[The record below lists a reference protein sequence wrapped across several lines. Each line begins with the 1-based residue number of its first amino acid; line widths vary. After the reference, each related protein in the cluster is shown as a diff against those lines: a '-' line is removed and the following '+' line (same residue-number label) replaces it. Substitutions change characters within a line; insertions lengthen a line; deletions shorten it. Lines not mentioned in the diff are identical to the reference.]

1 MTGER
6 AERVASSGYLG
17 WTTLHRSAHPVDGS
31 PGDPHLH
38 VHVNPAHM
46 IKCEDGRWRTPASG
60 AVDLRRHAHL
70 VNEIAEGLLRAK
82 PTERHGAVFERSETG
97 AWKLAGIPERLCA
110 EFSRRHAQAVAM
122 VGEGVTRDQH
132 RATARRTAEAKEEH
146 GTDAERLDWLTPA
159 AGAFTGST
167 RTSGPAPASGGQEAV
182 DAAIATALP
191 GAGGSP
197 APAGRGA
204 DGGGQVPALRPW
216 GRSPSRYGIPST
228 ASSPYQPALSRAR
241 GRATSTCR
249 WPNSRTPPPAPPW
262 GNPAATRP
270 GGESLRSAVSV
281 IKNKAGDSCAGPVG
295 RLL

>member
-159 AGAFTGST
+159 AEPSRAQRGRADLRPPVGVRRPSTPPSRPPSPARAAAPHRPDAVLTEADKSRLCDPGADRRAGMGSRAQRRR
-167 RTSGPAPASGGQEAV
+167 RTSRPCP
-182 DAAIATALP
+182 
-191 GAGGSP
+191 
-197 APAGRGA
+197 GRGA
-204 DGGGQVPALRPW
+204 EPLLPAA
-216 GRSPSRYGIPST
+216 GRT
-228 ASSPYQPALSRAR
+228 R
-241 GRATSTCR
+241 GRR
-249 WPNSRTPPPAPPW
+249 HPRHPGGTPQ
-262 GNPAATRP
+262 RP
-270 GGESLRSAVSV
+270 GLVASR
-281 IKNKAGDSCAGPVG
+281 
-295 RLL
+295 